1 MTGWEVSPPP
11 QKTGDDVLEDS
22 EDVSGDDLIRR
33 EAGDT
38 RRQQVLVTITSH
50 CLPKLVCQLHSM
62 EDTQAL
68 TSSERN
74 LMALVGSV
82 SIFNNNGKVDS

>member
-33 EAGDT
+33 EAGDP

-50 CLPKLVCQLHSM
+50 CLPKLVCQLYSLQTT
-62 EDTQAL
+62 ETLSD
-68 TSSERN
+68 SERN
-74 LMALVGSV
+74 LISLIG
-82 SIFNNNGKVDS
+82 

>member
-1 MTGWEVSPPP
+1 MYSQMTGWEVSSPP
-11 QKTGDDVLEDS
+11 QKSDKDILEDS
-22 EDVSGDDLIRR
+22 DDVSGDDLIRR
-33 EAGDT
+33 ENGDS

-62 EDTQAL
+62 DNTESL

-74 LMALVGSV
+74 LMALVG
-82 SIFNNNGKVDS
+82 

>member
-1 MTGWEVSPPP
+1 MTGWEVTPPP
-11 QKTGDDVLEDS
+11 QKSEKDILEDS
-22 EDVSGDDLIRR
+22 DDVSGDDLIRR
-33 EAGDT
+33 ESGDS

-62 EDTQAL
+62 DNTESL

-74 LMALVGSV
+74 LMALVG
-82 SIFNNNGKVDS
+82 